1 MNLKKFLKYLLYL
14 FPWFISVIFV
24 KIDSNYYQELTL
36 PFFAPPKILF
46 PIIWTILYILISIAI
61 YQTLKKAN
69 SNYKIY
75 LLINYLANQLYTT
88 CFFIFKNNLLSLT
101 DCLITLLSSMYL
113 YLEVKDINKK
123 SSTYLI
129 PYIIWNL
136 YATILSLSILLLN

>member
-14 FPWFISVIFV
+14 FPWFISAIFV

-136 YATILSLSILLLN
+136 YATILSLSILFLN